1 MALTRGTRL
10 GNYEILDPLGSG
22 GMGEVYQARDTKLQ
36 REVAIKVLPERF
48 AEDPAMLER
57 FEREARAIAQLSHPN
72 ILAIHELET
81 DRGITFAVMELL
93 EGETLRE
100 AVTHGA
106 ISWQKTVETVASIAD
121 GLSAAHAKGITHRDL
136 KPENLFL
143 TAEGQVKI
151 LDFGLA
157 RVEAT
162 ASPEAETERRTKPGT
177 VMGTVGYMS
186 PEQVR
191 GEKADA
197 RSDIFSLGCVFYEM
211 LTGEKAFVRETAA
224 ETMTAILKE
233 APPELAESGK
243 PIPPELD
250 RVVKHCLE
258 KKPGQRFQS
267 AHDLAFDVRAILTDS
282 GAARASVVA
291 PRRAGARLAL
301 GVVAALAVLALA
313 AIFLWKRDERSQ
325 PLTDVEFERVVVA
338 VFENQTGDGSL
349 DSLGRIAADWVTQGL
364 SQTGLMEVV
373 PTMAVIHYSMG
384 GTGDHGAAQDVSP
397 VWTLAERTGAG
408 IIVSGTYY
416 GLGENLHFRAEVNDA
431 THRKLL
437 HALDAVTGTR
447 DDPMTAIEALRQ
459 QVMGALVTHIK
470 PTALGGLLSKPPSFE
485 AYQEYIAGMDFF
497 SVDYARAIRHFGRS
511 AELDPTFVAP
521 IMYMVGA
528 FSNQGNY
535 DEAESLVQ
543 RLNENRGGLT
553 AFERNY
559 VDYWI
564 AYLRGDNAE
573 ALRTLRQMEKLAPG
587 DYVINFLIGNVAL
600 RSNRPQETV
609 DTYAKMNP
617 TFWYSHVTGSWRFI
631 ILADA
636 HHMLGDYEKELETIR
651 LGDEYFPNLPSLR
664 AQEAR
669 ALSALGRTQEVESV
683 IDDSLT
689 LPSGGGTPGDI
700 LLEAAEELRAHGHQ
714 EDAKEMVSRA
724 VDWYR
729 SRPAEE
735 AATERN
741 RFGLARA
748 AYLAEQWE
756 EAQRLF
762 RQLASEKPDDID
774 YKGYLGAL
782 AVRRG
787 DPETPLRIAAE
798 LEGIDRPYVF
808 GAHMY
813 WRSCI
818 AALLGDREL
827 AVRLLRDAFA
837 QGFRYDVSLHRDVN
851 LEPLR
856 DYPPFQEL
864 LRPKG

>member
-157 RVEAT
+157 RV
-162 ASPEAETERRTKPGT
+162 

-416 GLGENLHFRAEVNDA
+416 GLE
-431 THRKLL
+431 
-437 HALDAVTGTR
+437 
-447 DDPMTAIEALRQ
+447 

-651 LGDEYFPNLPSLR
+651 LGGEYFPNLPSLR

-782 AVRRG
+782 TVRRG